1 MNDFEVLK
9 NWHHR
14 RLNETIEEHD
24 MRMDSDPPRNVLAA
38 LHRENEREN
47 SAMLPTTTSR
57 SSSNGG
63 GRGNAAKATR
73 RAEAAAHEAR
83 RAGVRAAS
91 TSPTPPPRDNL
102 PPRQEAIFPALIPT
116 LLPALDGDATRAT
129 AAPFLRDRASETTGC
144 DWARVS
150 LCLACG
156 EGPYLVKCQ
165 MEGCARTLHHMC
177 QTEWE
182 SAEEGREAHGSKKMC
197 AYHHPSLAN
206 LLHPSCSMSSSRKAV
221 APSGAVPRN
230 DAANFPCVA
239 AVATAMKDATA
250 RWKTMPG
257 PVEWCGASFEEMRHG
272 VCLQVVVNGVHLQH
286 KRGAKGLAW
295 KDFYERTVL
304 GSHIV

>member
-1 MNDFEVLK
+1 
-9 NWHHR
+9 
-14 RLNETIEEHD
+14 

-73 RAEAAAHEAR
+73 RAEAAAHEAS

-91 TSPTPPPRDNL
+91 TSPTPPRDNL
-102 PPRQEAIFPALIPT
+102 PPRQASIFPASIPT

-156 EGPYLVKCQ
+156 EGPSLVKCQ

-182 SAEEGREAHGSKKMC
+182 SAEEGREAQRDGRHMAAKRC
-197 AYHHPSLAN
+197 VPTIIHLWPT
-206 LLHPSCSMSSSRKAV
+206 SCTPAV
-221 APSGAVPRN
+221 LCLPR
-230 DAANFPCVA
+230 
-239 AVATAMKDATA
+239 A
-250 RWKTMPG
+250 RLSP
-257 PVEWCGASFEEMRHG
+257 
-272 VCLQVVVNGVHLQH
+272 QVVLSPGMTPQISPVLQPLLP
-286 KRGAKGLAW
+286 R
-295 KDFYERTVL
+295 
-304 GSHIV
+304 

>member
-1 MNDFEVLK
+1 
-9 NWHHR
+9 
-14 RLNETIEEHD
+14 
-24 MRMDSDPPRNVLAA
+24 MRMDSGPPRNVLAA

-63 GRGNAAKATR
+63 RGNAAKATR

-83 RAGVRAAS
+83 RVGVRAAS
-91 TSPTPPPRDNL
+91 TSPTPPPQDNL
-102 PPRQEAIFPALIPT
+102 PPRQASIFPALIPT

-129 AAPFLRDRASETTGC
+129 AAPFLRDRAASVTTGC

-156 EGPYLVKCQ
+156 EGPSLAKCQ
-165 MEGCARTLHHMC
+165 MEGCACTLHHMC

-206 LLHPSCSMSSSRKAV
+206 RHPSCS
-221 APSGAVPRN
+221 VPRN
-230 DAANFPCVA
+230 DATNFPGVA
-239 AVATAMKDATA
+239 AVATAMKDAIA

-257 PVEWCGASFEEMRHG
+257 PVFTSGLFLAAALGKLYTPIPFILSILRQILMLCAS
-272 VCLQVVVNGVHLQH
+272 VILLQSWLCSSLTTTSGDMISL
-286 KRGAKGLAW
+286 RG
-295 KDFYERTVL
+295 
-304 GSHIV
+304 S

>member
-1 MNDFEVLK
+1 MNDLEVLK

-24 MRMDSDPPRNVLAA
+24 MRMDSGPPRNVLAA

-47 SAMLPTTTSR
+47 SAMIPATTSC
-57 SSSNGG
+57 SSSNG

-73 RAEAAAHEAR
+73 RAEAAAQEAR

-91 TSPTPPPRDNL
+91 TSPTPPQDNL
-102 PPRQEAIFPALIPT
+102 PPRQVSIFPALIPT

-129 AAPFLRDRASETTGC
+129 AAPFLRDRAASVTTGC

-156 EGPYLVKCQ
+156 EGPSLVKCQ

-182 SAEEGREAHGSKKMC
+182 SAEEGQEAHGSKKMC

-206 LLHPSCSMSSSRKAV
+206 RHPSCSMSASRKAV

-230 DAANFPCVA
+230 DAANFPGVA
-239 AVATAMKDATA
+239 AVATAMKDAIA

-257 PVEWCGASFEEMRHG
+257 PVEWCVASFEEMRHG
-272 VCLQVVVNGVHLQH
+272 VCLQMVVNGVHLQH

-304 GSHIV
+304 GSRIG